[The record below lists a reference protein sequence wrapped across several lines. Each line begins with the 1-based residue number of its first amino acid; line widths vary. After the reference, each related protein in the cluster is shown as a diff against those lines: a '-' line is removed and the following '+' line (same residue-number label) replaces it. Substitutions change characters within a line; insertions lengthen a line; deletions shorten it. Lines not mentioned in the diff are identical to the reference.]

1 MGNLGWL
8 IAIANLCQVSTGDWD
23 RSDADTYQLA
33 CQQSYVQCVDAQRA
47 KGAIDWEGPLKHCV
61 LTRTVETTQKK

>member
-33 CQQSYVQCVDAQRA
+33 CQQSYVRCIEGERA
-47 KGAIDWEGPLKHCV
+47 KGAIDWEGPLVSCV
-61 LTRTVETTQKK
+61 KARVVESKKK